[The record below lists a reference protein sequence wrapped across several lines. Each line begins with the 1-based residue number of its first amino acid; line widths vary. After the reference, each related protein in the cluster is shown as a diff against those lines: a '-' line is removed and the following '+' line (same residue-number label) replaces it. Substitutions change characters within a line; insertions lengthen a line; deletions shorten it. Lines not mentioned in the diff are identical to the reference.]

1 MGLTPVM
8 RITATGRI
16 EDLSVPRDRASQFHT
31 QAFER
36 YSRYD
41 PQVAAGLTEMFGSSV
56 STQKVGDV
64 AQTLMGVAPSAS
76 TISRLNHT
84 LTEQFD
90 AWRER
95 SLHAHYRVVYAG
107 RASISPFGMVPK
119 PMRPSF

>member
-64 AQTLMGVAPSAS
+64 AQTLMGVAPGAS

-95 SLHAHYRVVYAG
+95 SLQAHYRVVYAG
-107 RASISPFGMVPK
+107 RSSISPFGMVPK